1 MLSGL
6 WVTSFLVRL
15 SKWLKVLSFEKWYS
29 LSLFILIV
37 LFALVRCPYIYH
49 MFSFSLII
57 IALIVPLY
65 LSLFFSR
72 MFTTFSLFIS
82 GFIPIGSPILLSPFV
97 CIIELVSYII
107 RPIVL
112 LIRPFVN
119 ISAGVY
125 FGIGLGSISFLLDYY
140 YISLLFIILFVYE
153 IFVALMHWFI
163 VQEILKF
170 SVDH

>member
-1 MLSGL
+1 
-6 WVTSFLVRL
+6 
-15 SKWLKVLSFEKWYS
+15 
-29 LSLFILIV
+29 
-37 LFALVRCPYIYH
+37 
-49 MFSFSLII
+49 MFSFRLII

-65 LSLFFSR
+65 LSLFFRR
-72 MFTTFSLFIS
+72 MFTTFRLFIS

-97 CIIELVSYII
+97 CIIELVRYII

-125 FGIGLGSISFLLDYY
+125 FGIGLGRIRFLLDYY

-153 IFVALMHWFI
+153 IFVALMH
-163 VQEILKF
+163 
-170 SVDH
+170 